1 MQELLETL
9 RCLRRAVLTP
19 LELHPLELHH
29 LIEDKPL
36 TAIIFEVGKGI
47 EGNTCSRKSRS

>member
-47 EGNTCSRKSRS
+47 EGNTCSRKSRP